1 MINYLPPKELEF
13 GEQLRKLYPEKFTQL
28 ADVKTITF
36 QVTENCCLNCSYCYQ
51 VHAANADM
59 DFDTMKPF
67 IDDLLNDRFEA
78 ATTKNTQGV
87 IWEFIGGEP
96 FMMIDLIT
104 QITDYIFDTMTEK
117 NHPWLFFSR
126 VSISTNGILYFDPRV
141 QAYLNKYDDFIGLG
155 ISLDGSKELHDACRL
170 DLYGQG
176 SYDRVIKAVHHYK
189 KTFRKMPT
197 IKMTF
202 SPENI
207 RFLYESYLSVIGE
220 GYVTLFGNCVYEE
233 GWTEKDA
240 TILYYELKKLADYLV
255 DNDLYNKIYIS
266 FFEETFFNPMK
277 ESEDENWCGGV
288 DCSMISVD
296 CKGNL
301 YHCIRYMESSLQ
313 GDQPPLIIGDIKNGI
328 GKLPHHKAAFESTCG
343 ITRRTQST
351 DECFYCPIARGCAW
365 CSAYNYQ
372 VTGSANKRVTY
383 ICVMHKARALANVYF
398 WNRVYEKA
406 GVDKHFVNHLPDNQS
421 LLIIPE
427 EELNLLKKLEKG
439 GN

>member
-1 MINYLPPKELEF
+1 
-13 GEQLRKLYPEKFTQL
+13 
-28 ADVKTITF
+28 
-36 QVTENCCLNCSYCYQ
+36 
-51 VHAANADM
+51 
-59 DFDTMKPF
+59 
-67 IDDLLNDRFEA
+67 
-78 ATTKNTQGV
+78 
-87 IWEFIGGEP
+87 
-96 FMMIDLIT
+96 
-104 QITDYIFDTMTEK
+104 
-117 NHPWLFFSR
+117 
-126 VSISTNGILYFDPRV
+126 
-141 QAYLNKYDDFIGLG
+141 
-155 ISLDGSKELHDACRL
+155 
-170 DLYGQG
+170 
-176 SYDRVIKAVHHYK
+176 
-189 KTFRKMPT
+189 
-197 IKMTF
+197 MTF

-266 FFEETFFNPMK
+266 FFEEIFFNPMK

-427 EELNLLKKLEKG
+427 VELNLLKKLEKG